1 MSLIYTLAMSKLC
14 DCAFVIEVH
23 MKKLQNH
30 KYFHQFVSRVSLQAF
45 GSIIT
50 VVFAFIKMLVA
61 GVAQKVQA

>member
-14 DCAFVIEVH
+14 DCAFIIEFH
-23 MKKLQNH
+23 MKNLQNH
-30 KYFHQFVSRVSLQAF
+30 KYFHQFVTLCLQAF

-50 VVFAFIKMLVA
+50 VVFAFIKMLMA